1 MTNFLSRHRKSRPTR
16 KRRTFKEKFWRAIAG
31 LLLFVLVSSCLC
43 VILLRWIPPVAS
55 AFMLYRHYQDY
66 QANRLY
72 TSIDQSWVSFGKISP
87 SMAKAVIAAEDQRFL
102 EHQGFDFDA
111 MLTAVDDYFEQ
122 GRLRGA
128 STITQQVAKNLF
140 LVPAKS
146 FLRKIVEAW
155 FTILIELIWDKQR
168 IIEVYLNI
176 AEFGDHLFGVEQA
189 SKRYF
194 GISAKNLNARQAA
207 LLAATLPNPR
217 EFHAYRPS
225 SYVRKRQDW
234 ILKQMQNL
242 PRRYY
247 ASLFSRSP

>member
-1 MTNFLSRHRKSRPTR
+1 MTPILARHRKPHPAR

-31 LLLFVLVSSCLC
+31 LLLFILVSSCLS
-43 VILLRWIPPVAS
+43 VILLRWIPPLTS
-55 AFMLYRHYQDY
+55 TFMLYRHYQDY
-66 QANRLY
+66 QANRPY
-72 TSIDQSWVSFGKISP
+72 TPIDQSWVSFGEISP
-87 SMAKAVIAAEDQRFL
+87 SMAKAVIAAEDQHFL

-111 MLTAVDDYFEQ
+111 LLTAVDDYFEQ

-140 LVPAKS
+140 LIPAKS
-146 FLRKIVEAW
+146 FLRKFVEAW
-155 FTILIELIWDKQR
+155 FTVLIELFWDKRR

-176 AEFGDHLFGVEQA
+176 AEFGDHLFGVQQA

-194 GISAKNLNARQAA
+194 GISAKNINARQAA

-217 EFHAYRPS
+217 KFHTYRPS
-225 SYVRKRQDW
+225 SYVRKRQGW

-247 ASLFSRSP
+247 ASLFAQTR